1 MFAPSSAGKSS
12 DDWSL
17 GSGGSEGRSYRSSI
31 ITSPKHIT
39 RGGIGDG
46 GRSVINASGVSRSAV
61 LPSAQVNMSSLRRP
75 TTGLARVENRVS
87 SSSSSSSSSK
97 SNMPIVESVGY
108 YHAMIQAKIDDTSK
122 EMERLRTETEMADV
136 HSEPRMALERRHD
149 ELLNALRRL
158 EGSLADYNLAREFGR
173 SGTSPGDVKKSTLD
187 IIGANKKIE
196 KEIDAV
202 FFKKNKV
209 EDEISS
215 VEAEVARLHAVLESE
230 ILDGDDVRMDDYMSS
245 LAQVKAAISETGQQ
259 EDDIVL
265 IRHKLRTME
274 SNEYRKEKKR
284 MEGMKKQLEQVDEDI
299 KLAQMDDDEA
309 QERLLGKI
317 VGFQLSTKELEE
329 EILPLENELKALHEM
344 HAKIRTEKLLGGA
357 ARAYERLSKKD
368 NARKQYLERLPEMKT
383 QLEEERERLISTIK
397 TLHGDISKR
406 VKRMSNM
413 ELPSKDEIKLMINDV
428 AFTRKHLD
436 ANQMK
441 MAILHRQKKK
451 RTDEVCTTLLVPI
464 FMQAKKKSE

>member
-1 MFAPSSAGKSS
+1 MFAPSSAGGKSS

-75 TTGLARVENRVS
+75 TTGLARVENRT
-87 SSSSSSSSSK
+87 SSSK

-108 YHAMIQAKIDDTSK
+108 YQAMIQAKIDDTSK

-158 EGSLADYNLAREFGR
+158 EGRLADYNLAREYGR
-173 SGTSPGDVKKSTLD
+173 SGTSPGDVKKSTLG
-187 IIGANKKIE
+187 IIGANKKME

-202 FFKKNKV
+202 FFKRKKD

-230 ILDGDDVRMDDYMSS
+230 ILDGNVVRMDDYISS
-245 LAQVKAAISETGQQ
+245 LAQVKAAIAETEQQ

-274 SNEYRKEKKR
+274 SNEYRKERKR
-284 MEGMKKQLEQVDEDI
+284 MEGMKKQLEHVDEDI

-309 QERLLGKI
+309 QECLLGKI
-317 VGFQLSTKELEE
+317 VGFQLSKKELEE
-329 EILPLENELKALHEM
+329 ELAPLENELRHSTRC
-344 HAKIRTEKLLGGA
+344 IPKLVQ
-357 ARAYERLSKKD
+357 R
-368 NARKQYLERLPEMKT
+368 N
-383 QLEEERERLISTIK
+383 
-397 TLHGDISKR
+397 
-406 VKRMSNM
+406 
-413 ELPSKDEIKLMINDV
+413 
-428 AFTRKHLD
+428 
-436 ANQMK
+436 
-441 MAILHRQKKK
+441 
-451 RTDEVCTTLLVPI
+451 
-464 FMQAKKKSE
+464 